1 MHQFDK
7 STCLLLACAIHHV
20 FTACDHQ
27 QQQQQPLKF
36 APVKLNWLNSNN
48 VIIWPPAAAP
58 TQALSRKPNTHTVS
72 IDRDREKTSVCVSMR
87 RKAKAAKNCV
97 HRKTNRWRIK
107 PTCRQAAAVSRR
119 RSRCRQSSST
129 FGRRRQALHC
139 YSTIW
144 CQAIGRQAAVQ
155 PRFSPRQQ
163 SSAGLVKRTT

>member
-1 MHQFDK
+1 M
-7 STCLLLACAIHHV
+7 LL
-20 FTACDHQ
+20 FGHQ
-27 QQQQQPLKF
+27 QQHQHRHCL
-36 APVKLNWLNSNN
+36 VNR
-48 VIIWPPAAAP
+48 
-58 TQALSRKPNTHTVS
+58 THTHTVC

-144 CQAIGRQAAVQ
+144 CQAIGRQAG
-155 PRFSPRQQ
+155 RQQ
-163 SSAGLVKRTT
+163 CSLVSRRGSNHQRGSLSAQHSIPATALECWW